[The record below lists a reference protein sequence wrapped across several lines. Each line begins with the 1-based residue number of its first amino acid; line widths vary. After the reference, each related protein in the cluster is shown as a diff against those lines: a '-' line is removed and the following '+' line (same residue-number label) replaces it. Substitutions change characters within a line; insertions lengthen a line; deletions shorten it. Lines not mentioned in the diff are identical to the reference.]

1 MQTNGDWSDNIY
13 KPKAANQLWSWVAGR
28 ASVGEEYAGQPF
40 TSTDMAKEG
49 LLYKQ
54 GSWFKV
60 KLSLP

>member
-1 MQTNGDWSDNIY
+1 M
-13 KPKAANQLWSWVAGR
+13 AGR

-60 KLSLP
+60 NSHDLDRDPSLGPNMITLAPSHACA